1 MYSLLS
7 PSIIPSLMTDFTL
20 TTILI
25 STVAVIVIAGISYLI
40 FSLSKLSRQSVSGGI
55 DPQQLVH
62 LEKELAALNAEKHML
77 EEKLAEQKNELLKT
91 ETRLDDERRLHNES
105 KQAYER
111 LDTLLISERK
121 QSEEKIALLSSAQES
136 LKLEFQNLANKI
148 MEEKSEKFTQQNKSN
163 METLMNPLR
172 EQLKDFRK
180 KVEDTYD
187 KESKDRISL
196 YEQILNLQK
205 LNTQLSEDAHNLTQA
220 LKGSSKT
227 QGNWGEL
234 VLERILEQSGLEKG
248 REYETQS
255 SFSQSDA
262 ESNQK
267 RYQPD
272 VLIHLPE
279 NKSIIVDSKVSLT
292 AYEQFCSAEDENE
305 KKKFLKE
312 HVNSIKK
319 HVSGLSEKTY
329 QDINL
334 LNTLDFVVMFMPIE
348 AAFLIAMQEDKELYR
363 YAMDKNIFIVSP
375 SNLLVMLRTIHHTW
389 RNEKQ
394 NQNAQ
399 KIADNA
405 GKLYDKFVGFV
416 EDMDDIGKKI
426 IQTQKSWESGMNKL
440 QQGSGNLIKRAE
452 DIKKLG
458 AKANKSLD
466 SHLLNDESESE

>member
-1 MYSLLS
+1 MNDQLFQLITLTALLLLS
-7 PSIIPSLMTDFTL
+7 GMGLFLFFYFRKASS
-20 TTILI
+20 
-25 STVAVIVIAGISYLI
+25 G
-40 FSLSKLSRQSVSGGI
+40 SR
-55 DPQQLVH
+55 DLA
-62 LEKELAALNAEKHML
+62 LEKQLAALNAEKQML
-77 EEKLAEQKNELLKT
+77 EEKLLEQKNESLKI
-91 ETRLDDERRLHNES
+91 ETRLEEERKAHGET

-121 QSEEKIALLSSAQES
+121 QAEEKMALLSSAQES
-136 LKLEFQNLANKI
+136 LKMEFQNLANKI
-148 MEEKSEKFTQQNKSN
+148 MEEKSEKFTQQNKNN

-180 KVEDTYD
+180 KIEDTYD

-205 LNTQLSEDAHNLTQA
+205 LNTQLSEDAHNLTKA

-255 SFSQSDA
+255 SFSQNDSD
-262 ESNQK
+262 SKQK

-279 NKSIIVDSKVSLT
+279 NKSIVVDSKVSLT

-319 HVSGLSEKTY
+319 HINGLSEKTY
-329 QDINL
+329 QDIEL
-334 LNTLDFVVMFMPIE
+334 VNTLDFVVMFMPIE
-348 AAFLIAMQEDKELYR
+348 AAFLLAMQEDKELYR

-399 KIADNA
+399 RIAENA

-440 QQGSGNLIKRAE
+440 QHGSGNLIKRTE
-452 DIKKLG
+452 ELKKLG

-466 SHLLNDESESE
+466 NHLLNDESEN